1 MRLVFVFMF
10 VTCINFLFAD
20 SVTSNPA
27 FIQSQR
33 NSGNQFSYGRNGTI
47 ITNTQQLGS
56 QNNYYGTNSDLVGKS
71 QTTANGSL
79 YYYNKNGQITGYS
92 LK

>member
-1 MRLVFVFMF
+1 MRVIFVFIFMISF
-10 VTCINFLFAD
+10 SFAD

-27 FIQSQR
+27 FMQSQR
-33 NSGNQFSYGRNGTI
+33 NSGNQLSYGSNGTT

-56 QNNYYGTNSDLVGKS
+56 QANYYGTNGNLVGKS
-71 QTTANGSL
+71 QTTANGSI